1 MIDELWRGG
10 PRFREKKGVYRVGT
24 DSILLA
30 HFVGFSQSKKKK
42 RVMDLGCGSGVIAI
56 VLACDNDRLLI
67 DGIDIQPDA
76 VSCATENV
84 ELSGLADRVNIIEG
98 DLRHHREFMLTGT
111 YDHVVANPPY
121 YAPRSGR
128 QSGDVSRVTARS
140 EELCTLDDVC
150 KAASY
155 LLRWGGSFSL
165 VHKPQRIA
173 DIFRAL
179 DGSGLEPKRIRFVQ
193 NKQSSPPGLV
203 LIESRRG
210 GSPSLKVEAPL
221 ILRDDNGNDSDEMK
235 LIYRL

>member
-56 VLACDNDRLLI
+56 LLACDNDRLLV
-67 DGIDIQPDA
+67 DGVDIQPDA

-84 ELSGLADRVNIIEG
+84 ALSGLADRVNIIEG
-98 DLRHHREFMLTGT
+98 DLRHHREFMLTGA

-128 QSGDVSRVTARS
+128 QSGDVSRATARS
-140 EELCTLDDVC
+140 EELCSIDDVC
-150 KAASY
+150 TAASY

-165 VHKPQRIA
+165 VHKPQRLA

-179 DGSGLEPKRIRFVQ
+179 NGSGLEPKRIRFVQ
-193 NKQSSPPGLV
+193 NKRSSPPSLV

-210 GSPSLKVEAPL
+210 GNPSLKIETPL
-221 ILRDDNGNDSDEMK
+221 ILKDDNGNDSDEMK